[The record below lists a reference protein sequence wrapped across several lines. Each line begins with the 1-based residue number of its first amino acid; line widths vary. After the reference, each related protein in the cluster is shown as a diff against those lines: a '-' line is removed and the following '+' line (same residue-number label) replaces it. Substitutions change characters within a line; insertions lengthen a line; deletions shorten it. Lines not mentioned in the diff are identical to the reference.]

1 MNGKI
6 QIDVPKERI
15 AAFCRKWKIA
25 ELALFG
31 SVLREDFR
39 PDSDVDVLVTFSPD
53 SDWGVDHLL
62 DMQEELE
69 ALFGRA
75 VDLVEK
81 RLVEESRDYIRRK
94 HILSHMETLYA
105 AWRLAFAR

>member
-1 MNGKI
+1 MSGKI
-6 QIDVPKERI
+6 QIMVPKDRI
-15 AAFCRKWKIA
+15 TAFCQKWRIT

-39 PDSDVDVLVTFSPD
+39 SDSDVDVLVTFSPD

-62 DMQEELE
+62 DMKEELE

-81 RLVEESRDYIRRK
+81 RLVEESRNYIRRK
-94 HILSHMETLYA
+94 HILSHMEAVYA
-105 AWRLAFAR
+105 A

>member
-1 MNGKI
+1 MSGKI
-6 QIDVPKERI
+6 QIMVPKDQI
-15 AAFCRKWKIA
+15 IAFCQKWKIT

-39 PDSDVDVLVTFSPD
+39 SDSDVDVLVTFSPD

-62 DMQEELE
+62 DMKEELE

-81 RLVEESRDYIRRK
+81 RLVEESPNYIRRK
-94 HILSHMETLYA
+94 HILSHMEAVYA
-105 AWRLAFAR
+105 A

>member
-15 AAFCRKWKIA
+15 AAFCRKWKIT

-39 PDSDVDVLVTFSPD
+39 SDSDVDVLVTFSSD
-53 SDWGVDHLL
+53 SDWEIEHLL
-62 DMQEELE
+62 DMKEELE
-69 ALFGRA
+69 GLFGRA

-81 RLVEESRDYIRRK
+81 RLVEESRNYIRRK
-94 HILSHMETLYA
+94 HILSHMEAVYA
-105 AWRLAFAR
+105 A

>member
-6 QIDVPKERI
+6 QIDVPKEKI
-15 AAFCRKWKIA
+15 EDFCRRWKVVD
-25 ELALFG
+25 LALFG

-39 PDSDVDVLVTFSPD
+39 PDSDVDVLVTFSSD
-53 SDWGVDHLL
+53 SDWGFEHLL
-62 DMQEELE
+62 DMKEELE

-81 RLVEESRDYIRRK
+81 RLVEESRNYLRRK

-105 AWRLAFAR
+105 A

>member
-25 ELALFG
+25 ELALFS

-39 PDSDVDVLVTFSPD
+39 LDSDVDVLVTFSHD
-53 SDWGVDHLL
+53 SDWG
-62 DMQEELE
+62 
-69 ALFGRA
+69 GN
-75 VDLVEK
+75 
-81 RLVEESRDYIRRK
+81 ICW
-94 HILSHMETLYA
+94 T
-105 AWRLAFAR
+105 